1 MKSLSR
7 LLTRLRLPM
16 KSYMREDEEPI
27 GGTAIV
33 PVAMK
38 LLLSY
43 YSCVLRGCYTVKD
56 QLLYRDCGR

>member
-16 KSYMREDEEPI
+16 KLYMREDEEPI

-33 PVAMK
+33 PVAVK
-38 LLLSY
+38 LLIVPLFM
-43 YSCVLRGCYTVKD
+43 CVATRLHG
-56 QLLYRDCGR
+56 